1 MAGTGM
7 AFADSEQYITYTE
20 RSDLP
25 QSTLGYETN
34 RTGTVDMHRY
44 LEWLNAN
51 GYNIKMT
58 VQ

>member
-1 MAGTGM
+1 M
-7 AFADSEQYITYTE
+7 AFADTEQYITYTE